1 MSVHIRNFLFLL
13 IYLAFST
20 PKQTFAQAISFS
32 PSRIFFKGSPGETI
46 SETITL
52 SNSSKQSYEF
62 VQTLKDWKR
71 DSLGGKIYF
80 PMGTLPN
87 SNANNISL
95 SETNFSLRPG
105 EQKSFLVYIKIP
117 AAGQTVSTNSMLFFT
132 QTNPREATVEGKLAI
147 GIKVSL
153 ELGVQLFYTPDNA
166 KPGEMD
172 FVAFEYEDKKTDSP
186 KNNRLGVKFANTGDF
201 NRDGFIRF
209 ELTNKQTGEE
219 IKLKPISI
227 AIMPHSTQWTYC
239 QLNETLPEGEYLAVA
254 ILDTGENN
262 NLKVAE
268 KEIHVKE

>member
-13 IYLAFST
+13 IYLPFST

-268 KEIHVKE
+268 KEIHVEK